1 MAPVSPAIAVP
12 RIKRQDF
19 ILAYIDTEGHGCAL
33 VISQAGQSQTNHDFV
48 ILRVSRQVSTIKIRR
63 STRKCIG
70 VILAPKNVGGVT
82 DIPRD
87 APKIFMF

>member
-1 MAPVSPAIAVP
+1 MAPVSPASAVP
-12 RIKRQDF
+12 RINAR
-19 ILAYIDTEGHGCAL
+19 ILYWLTLIPKDMAAPSSFL
-33 VISQAGQSQTNHDFV
+33 RLARARPNHDFV

-70 VILAPKNVGGVT
+70 VIFAPKNVGGVT

>member
-12 RIKRQDF
+12 RINAR
-19 ILAYIDTEGHGCAL
+19 ILYWLTLIPKDMAAPSSFL
-33 VISQAGQSQTNHDFV
+33 RLARARPNHDYV
-48 ILRVSRQVSTIKIRR
+48 ILRVSTIKIRR

-70 VILAPKNVGGVT
+70 VIFAPKNVGGVT